1 MNSGFYSALT
11 GLMARFQSLNLL
23 AGNLANVSTTG
34 YKAQVPFYEA
44 LDVAQ
49 GRAATAPL
57 NQAIND
63 FGVLGGSQLDRQ
75 PGSIEHTGSSLDIA
89 LRGPGFLVAQTPAG
103 IRYTRNGS
111 LQLGSNG
118 ELLSASGDPI
128 LGAKGPIRL
137 PEGPVSI
144 SADGL
149 ISVNGT
155 LVDRLQVMDFPHN
168 APMLAEGNSYFT
180 APANLAQPDLKPQI
194 IQGAL
199 ESSNYN
205 AITGVVNLI
214 TLQRQADLLQRA
226 VAIFYTIMDAAAVQQ
241 LPSVPAS

>member
-11 GLMARFQSLNLL
+11 GLMARFQALNLL

-57 NQAIND
+57 DQAIND

-111 LQLGSNG
+111 FQLGPNG

-128 LGAKGPIRL
+128 LGVKGPIRL

-144 SADGL
+144 SPEGL

-155 LVDRLQVMDFPHN
+155 LVDRLQVMDFPSN
-168 APMLAEGNSYFT
+168 

-226 VAIFYTIMDAAAVQQ
+226 VSIFYTIMDAAAVQQ
-241 LPSVPAS
+241 LPSVPA